1 MRAIE
6 FRQTYKK
13 SVRVQAIGDL
23 LEYLDSNLLTL
34 NKNLLK
40 TNFDRILASIWKETL
55 EEFKEV
61 MDTEEMVSTCR
72 SCVFSFFSSSFFFSS
87 LYSAILRSRADS
99 LRSHVFLHERLA
111 FHSALLNIHRSGVL
125 TALAWLVPH
134 ETAAVSAQVLCTP
147 YSHAPCHFMQSHTR
161 KVHACLSVT
170 SPLILFYIALFS
182 ALEQTRCAFVTCDSE

>member
-1 MRAIE
+1 MRGIQ
-6 FRQTYKK
+6 FRQTCSK

-72 SCVFSFFSSSFFFSS
+72 C
-87 LYSAILRSRADS
+87 
-99 LRSHVFLHERLA
+99 
-111 FHSALLNIHRSGVL
+111 
-125 TALAWLVPH
+125 
-134 ETAAVSAQVLCTP
+134 C
-147 YSHAPCHFMQSHTR
+147 C
-161 KVHACLSVT
+161 CCC
-170 SPLILFYIALFS
+170 FYRALFS
-182 ALEQTRCAFVTCDSE
+182 VLEQTHCARM